1 MIFGIDIDIANLI
14 VQAFIGL
21 VTLVALIVA
30 FWQGSQS
37 KRNREDDIKRY
48 QPSRISAWYEGGRN
62 RTGQPED
69 NRFVWQFVVLRNESE
84 SPVYDAIV
92 TCVGISGAGP
102 SFKGEDNRPVFPNR
116 VCVGTLPPGAWYIW
130 LPTEGHGMGVR
141 TAPRNGF
148 HRRKRNIVGSARQ
161 RKARGDSYGA
171 GLVLQAVPPLALAR
185 MRKADRVAPWHR
197 RFKHWV
203 FRTETRPS
211 PAVPDNG
218 KVRNTRVYGA
228 GSRGR
233 LRPIFPMHP

>member
-84 SPVYDAIV
+84 SPSTTQSSPA
-92 TCVGISGAGP
+92 SGLAEPAPLSKERTTAPFFPTASASACFLLEHGTYGSRRKGTEWEYARRPKRLSPTQTEHRGFGEATEGSRRFLWSRPRSTGCP
-102 SFKGEDNRPVFPNR
+102 SP
-116 VCVGTLPPGAWYIW
+116 CPGAD
-130 LPTEGHGMGVR
+130 
-141 TAPRNGF
+141 A
-148 HRRKRNIVGSARQ
+148 KS
-161 RKARGDSYGA
+161 
-171 GLVLQAVPPLALAR
+171 
-185 MRKADRVAPWHR
+185 
-197 RFKHWV
+197 
-203 FRTETRPS
+203 
-211 PAVPDNG
+211 
-218 KVRNTRVYGA
+218 
-228 GSRGR
+228 
-233 LRPIFPMHP
+233 

>member
-102 SFKGEDNRPVFPNR
+102 LSKERTTAPFFPTASASARFLLEHGTYGSRRKGTEWEYARRPKRLSPTQTEHRGFGEATEGSRRFLWSRPR
-116 VCVGTLPPGAWYIW
+116 STGCPSPCPGAD
-130 LPTEGHGMGVR
+130 
-141 TAPRNGF
+141 A
-148 HRRKRNIVGSARQ
+148 KS
-161 RKARGDSYGA
+161 
-171 GLVLQAVPPLALAR
+171 
-185 MRKADRVAPWHR
+185 
-197 RFKHWV
+197 
-203 FRTETRPS
+203 
-211 PAVPDNG
+211 
-218 KVRNTRVYGA
+218 
-228 GSRGR
+228 
-233 LRPIFPMHP
+233 

>member
-102 SFKGEDNRPVFPNR
+102 SFKGEDNRPVFSQPRLRRHASSWSMVHMAPDGRARN
-116 VCVGTLPPGAWYIW
+116 GSTHGA
-130 LPTEGHGMGVR
+130 
-141 TAPRNGF
+141 RNGF

>member
-1 MIFGIDIDIANLI
+1 M
-14 VQAFIGL
+14 
-21 VTLVALIVA
+21 ALIVA

-84 SPVYDAIV
+84 SPIYDAIV

-141 TAPRNGF
+141 TAPENGF

>member
-1 MIFGIDIDIANLI
+1 MSHSGKAARAKGTGRTTSSGISHPAYRHGTKGVETVPVSPRTIDSSGSSSCFETKASPPSTT
-14 VQAFIGL
+14 QSSPASGL
-21 VTLVALIVA
+21 AEPAPLSKE
-30 FWQGSQS
+30 SQ
-37 KRNREDDIKRY
+37 RR
-48 QPSRISAWYEGGRN
+48 
-62 RTGQPED
+62 GQPP
-69 NRFVWQFVVLRNESE
+69 RFSQPRLRRHASSWSMVHMAPDGRARNGS
-84 SPVYDAIV
+84 
-92 TCVGISGAGP
+92 THGA
-102 SFKGEDNRPVFPNR
+102 
-116 VCVGTLPPGAWYIW
+116 
-130 LPTEGHGMGVR
+130 
-141 TAPRNGF
+141 RNGF